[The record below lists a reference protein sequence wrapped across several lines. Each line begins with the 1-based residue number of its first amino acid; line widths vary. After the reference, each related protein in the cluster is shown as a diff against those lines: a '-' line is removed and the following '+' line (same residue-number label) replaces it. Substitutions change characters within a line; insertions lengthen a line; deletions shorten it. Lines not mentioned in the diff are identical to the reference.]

1 VTSFAAELRTGR
13 HLVARRKP
21 AMNPCLSLSL
31 FVLSFLM
38 LVMPARADVLAGKIC
53 EGGCDRFRT
62 ISIFGDAMNGNTEP
76 LSLLGGPT
84 QSGLLDASAM
94 VYDAGEKTVLVADFF
109 GQKIHVFPADA
120 RGDVAPL
127 RSFSSPQM
135 GQPRNVVRATGHDE
149 YIALSSNFVLA
160 FARNATGS
168 TAPLRSTTFAPT
180 VIDNASGLAYLPAS
194 DEVAVGDYQ
203 DLGGNQSGGEVLIF
217 PRTISGA
224 PVASRRIA
232 GPSTQLGSF
241 VNSLAVDPAHN
252 ELFVL
257 VTDADAR
264 SRIVV
269 FPVGA
274 DGNVAP
280 TRVIGGNNTRMSEC
294 RRARRTTRFRDE
306 LLVASGSF
314 QQRGDTGARL
324 RADRAGRRRA
334 EPRHQRPE
342 HRRRAPPPAG
352 YAVVGVPL
360 ALVFGDGFE

>member
-1 VTSFAAELRTGR
+1 
-13 HLVARRKP
+13 
-21 AMNPCLSLSL
+21 MNPCLSLSL

-127 RSFSSPQM
+127 RSFCSPQM

-280 TRVIGGNNTRMSEC
+280 LRVIGGNNTRMTN
-294 RRARRTTRFRDE
+294 AGGLDYYAFRDE
-306 LLVASGSF
+306 LLVASGAFNSAATRVLGF
-314 QQRGDTGARL
+314 ARTAQGDVAPNRDISGPNTGVS
-324 RADRAGRRRA
+324 
-334 EPRHQRPE
+334 
-342 HRRRAPPPAG
+342 PASG
-352 YAVVGVPL
+352 WLAVVGVPL